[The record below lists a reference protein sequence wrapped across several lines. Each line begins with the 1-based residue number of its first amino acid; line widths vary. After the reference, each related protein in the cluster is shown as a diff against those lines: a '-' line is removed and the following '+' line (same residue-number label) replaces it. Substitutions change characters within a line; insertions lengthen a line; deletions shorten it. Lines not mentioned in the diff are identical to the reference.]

1 MPCGNCEKIIPPDV
15 NYCAYCGTQN
25 SRVMGRSPSSS
36 CTCFCHIRELDC
48 WYEALLI
55 HRRGNQVLLSN
66 RFSQACCPD
75 YNLLVAEN

>member
-25 SRVMGRSPSSS
+25 SRVMGRSPSNS
-36 CTCFCHIRELDC
+36 CDCFCHIRELDC
-48 WYEALLI
+48 P
-55 HRRGNQVLLSN
+55 VLLSN

-75 YNLLVAEN
+75 YNLLVAETEWA